1 MSSTGVETRVGPYR
15 ILRLINR
22 GGQGRVYLGY
32 DKRLH
37 RRVAIKI
44 HALPRERAA
53 RKRLR
58 HEAQLVASIQSPKV
72 VQIHDVIESR
82 EHLAMVMEYVPGCDL
97 EEFLREVRPS
107 LASVLAIGA
116 DVAGAL
122 AAARQQ
128 GIVHGDLKAA
138 NVLIADTGR
147 VKITDFGI
155 ARRGISRGDAAAM
168 AVSGGSLS
176 ALSPEQYLGQPLDVR
191 SDLFALGCLLY
202 RMLGGEHPFM
212 RGGQLDTRLLL
223 AADRQPWRERLEQ
236 EAGEL
241 PAELLDLVVSLL
253 QRDPADRPANTHQ
266 VRQRL
271 RRVSRDIPL
280 AATSSLL
287 REAKPL
293 FRAESFEDIPPH
305 IPEGL
310 GREGRSRLARRGA
323 AGGGPWQGLRRLA
336 WPGRVTLGLAAAAL
350 LLAVTLA
357 LALRGAATV
366 VEIPTPVLRVTG
378 DMRIPAAVSARWL
391 ARELGSAAAERLGR
405 VRLTG
410 TSGVGE
416 NPRLLSTR
424 VAAPPPE
431 PDERLHLTLRCASP
445 LCVVAL
451 RRERGGKSRSGQALL
466 LSGMSEDEWRDV
478 LRGATHGLYE

>member
-44 HALPRERAA
+44 HTLPRERSA
-53 RKRLR
+53 RRRLL
-58 HEAQLVASIQSPKV
+58 HEAQLVASIQNPKV

-82 EHLAMVMEYVPGCDL
+82 GHLAMVMEYVPGCDL
-97 EEFLREVRPS
+97 EEFLGEVRPS

-116 DVAGAL
+116 DIAGAL

-155 ARRGISRGDAAAM
+155 ARRGINRRDAAAL
-168 AVSGGSLS
+168 AGAGGSLS

-202 RMLGGEHPFM
+202 RMLSGEHPFM

-223 AADRQPWRERLEQ
+223 AAERQPWQDRLAEQ
-236 EAGEL
+236 AGE
-241 PAELLDLVVSLL
+241 PPGELLDLVVSLL

-266 VRQRL
+266 VRQQL

-280 AATSSLL
+280 AATGSLL
-287 REAKPL
+287 QEARPL
-293 FRAESFEDIPPH
+293 FRAESVEDMPPH

-310 GREGRSRLARRGA
+310 GREARSRLARPGASEGVLRQRLRGLS
-323 AGGGPWQGLRRLA
+323 WH
-336 WPGRVTLGLAAAAL
+336 GRVALGVAGAAL
-350 LLAVTLA
+350 LALPLAV
-357 LALRGAATV
+357 ALRSATTV
-366 VEIPTPVLRVTG
+366 VEIPAPVLRVSG
-378 DMRIPAAVSARWL
+378 DMRIPAAVSGRWL
-391 ARELGSAAAERLGR
+391 ARELGSAVAERLGS
-405 VRLTG
+405 VRFTG
-410 TSGVGE
+410 TAGIGE
-416 NPRLLSTR
+416 DPRFLSR
-424 VAAPPPE
+424 RAASPLPAAG
-431 PDERLHLTLRCASP
+431 ERLQLTLRCASP
-445 LCVVAL
+445 LCVAAL
-451 RRERGGKSRSGQALL
+451 RRERGEEWRSGQVLL
-466 LSGMSEDEWRDV
+466 LSGMSEEEWRDA
-478 LRGATHGLYE
+478 LRLATHELYD

>member
-1 MSSTGVETRVGPYR
+1 MSGSGVETRVGPYR

-53 RKRLR
+53 RKRLL
-58 HEAQLVASIQSPKV
+58 HEAQLVASIQNPKV

-82 EHLAMVMEYVPGCDL
+82 GHLAMVMEYVPGCDL

-107 LASVLAIGA
+107 LASVLTIGA
-116 DVAGAL
+116 DIAGAL

-138 NVLIADTGR
+138 NVLIAETGR

-155 ARRGISRGDAAAM
+155 ARREFARGDAAALVG
-168 AVSGGSLS
+168 AGGSLS

-191 SDLFALGCLLY
+191 TDLFALGCLLY
-202 RMLGGEHPFM
+202 RMLVGEHPFM

-223 AADRQPWRERLEQ
+223 AVERRRWRERLAQ
-236 EAGEL
+236 EGEAL
-241 PAELLDLVVSLL
+241 PGALLDLVASLL

-266 VRQRL
+266 VRQQL

-287 REAKPL
+287 QEARPL
-293 FRAESFEDIPPH
+293 FRAESVEDMPPH

-310 GREGRSRLARRGA
+310 GREGRSRLARPGA
-323 AGGGPWQGLRRLA
+323 TGAGLRRGLRRLS
-336 WPGRVTLGLAAAAL
+336 WPGRLAVGLGGVALPATLLVAAL
-350 LLAVTLA
+350 RSAT
-357 LALRGAATV
+357 TV
-366 VEIPTPVLRVTG
+366 VEIPAPVLRVAG
-378 DMRIPAAVSARWL
+378 DMRIPVAVSGRWL
-391 ARELGSAAAERLGR
+391 AGEVGSAAAERLGK
-405 VRLTG
+405 VRFTG
-410 TSGVGE
+410 TSGIGD
-416 NPRLLSTR
+416 NPRLLSSRATG
-424 VAAPPPE
+424 APPA
-431 PDERLHLTLRCASP
+431 PDERLQLTLRCASP
-445 LCVVAL
+445 LCVAAL
-451 RRERGGKSRSGQALL
+451 RRERDGEQRSGQALL
-466 LSGMSEDEWRDV
+466 LSGMSEEEWRDA
-478 LRGATHGLYE
+478 LRQATHGLYD